1 MTENNQNQIQ
11 DLEEI
16 KQFNPWIVTFGLS
29 DAEIIAIINLIGQ
42 VIWGD
47 IDLKEYS
54 EKIDKV
60 IFKDLQTKRQ
70 IEIAIAK
77 NRLMNFQ
84 DQIEGLEDYFKSLG
98 LNIMPQI
105 EKSTSTPINYQ
116 PINNDID
123 SIPNSSKNLTKM
135 TFSMSDE
142 EEVQSIKIPNQD
154 FQKDDYSEKAKLII
168 KNFGFL
174 DGDLILLKR
183 LENIIIT
190 KLKDVRDDLE
200 TFEVLTRSRKVGG
213 MEFNDNQANKLLTL
227 INNFKFTP
235 FTSINNV
242 VNTQD
247 VNIKEKNI
255 KEKIINE
262 QPIKQIKQTSTEV
275 VPKIE
280 MEDGLPVV
288 KLPEDLIVKPELKT
302 IKDLKTEEFTT
313 EILEKGIENVKI
325 DKGNQKTSKQTLV
338 QEEAS
343 DNLDNQPITF
353 VKDKDEKLKLEKEIN
368 SKNQTTETI
377 SNNEVIPKPEPFL
390 IDKDL
395 PSVVNVKNVNKP
407 TLDGVKLVKPIKSP
421 IDELESM
428 TLIEFR
434 RLADDPIKAIKKI
447 QEIIEVVGQEGINQ
461 LHDAINAWHRSE
473 VSKFYRLLG
482 QIAMSEG
489 KNIEIVI
496 RDRLMSGKPTLSIK
510 EFEAIMELNK
520 NLLKL

>member
-1 MTENNQNQIQ
+1 MAENNQNQIQ

-16 KQFNPWIVTFGLS
+16 KQSNPWIVTFGLS
-29 DAEIIAIINLIGQ
+29 DAEIIAVINLVGQ

-47 IDLKEYS
+47 IDLREYL
-54 EKIDKV
+54 EKIDKA
-60 IFKDLQTKRQ
+60 ILKDPQTKHQ
-70 IEIAIAK
+70 IEFAIAK
-77 NRLMNFQ
+77 NRLIHFQ

-98 LNIMPQI
+98 LNTTPQI
-105 EKSTSTPINYQ
+105 KKSISTPIDYQ

-135 TFSMSDE
+135 IFSMSDE
-142 EEVQSIKIPNQD
+142 EEIQSIKIPNQD
-154 FQKDDYSEKAKLII
+154 FQKIDYSEKAKLII

-174 DGDLILLKR
+174 DDDPILLKR
-183 LENIIIT
+183 LENIIIA
-190 KLKDVRDDLE
+190 KLKDVRDNLE
-200 TFEVLTRSRKVGG
+200 TFEVLTRSRKIGG

-227 INNFKFTP
+227 INNFNFTSFTP
-235 FTSINNV
+235 INNV
-242 VNTQD
+242 VNTQ
-247 VNIKEKNI
+247 NANI
-255 KEKIINE
+255 KEKIISE
-262 QPIKQIKQTSTEV
+262 QPITQIKQTPTEI

-280 MEDGLPVV
+280 IEDGLPVV
-288 KLPEDLIVKPELKT
+288 KLPEDLIVKPKLKT

-313 EILEKGIENVKI
+313 EILKKDIENVKI
-325 DKGNQKTSKQTLV
+325 NKDNQEITKQTSLV
-338 QEEAS
+338 QKEIT
-343 DNLDNQPITF
+343 DNFDNQPITF
-353 VKDKDEKLKLEKEIN
+353 VKDEKSEKEIDSN
-368 SKNQTTETI
+368 LENQTTETI
-377 SNNEVIPKPEPFL
+377 SNDDKVIPKPEPFL

-395 PSVVNVKNVNKP
+395 PSVVNVKNINKP
-407 TLDGVKLVKPIKSP
+407 TLDGVKLVKSIKGP

-447 QEIIEVVGQEGINQ
+447 QEIIEAVGQEGINQ
-461 LHDAINAWHRSE
+461 LHEAINAWHRSE

-496 RDRLMSGKPTLSIK
+496 SDRLMSGKPTLSMK

-520 NLLKL
+520 KLLKL